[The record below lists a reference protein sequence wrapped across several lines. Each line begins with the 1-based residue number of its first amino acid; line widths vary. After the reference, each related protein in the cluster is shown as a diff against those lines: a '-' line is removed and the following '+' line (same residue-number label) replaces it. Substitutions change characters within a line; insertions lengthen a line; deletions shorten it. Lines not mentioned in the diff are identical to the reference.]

1 MVDSR
6 RLFWVPVLSLRL
18 ARRHLRHLGL
28 SGKAVSVPLFIVSLG
43 VSWLV
48 DTLGITPTVTWVWI
62 ICLGAPGILLLA
74 FGRWHRINCVLG
86 ATFAIASGFSLLQQ
100 TGRISGDVVAP
111 CLLIAFGALMLF
123 VRLTQV
129 PLPRW
134 MKDPQ
139 NQT

>member
-1 MVDSR
+1 MVGSR

-18 ARRHLRHLGL
+18 ARRQLRQLGL
-28 SGKAVSVPLFIVSLG
+28 SGKAVSVPLFILSLG

-62 ICLGAPGILLLA
+62 VCLGASGILLLA

-86 ATFAIASGFSLLQQ
+86 ATLAIASAFSLLQQ
-100 TGRISGDVVAP
+100 TGWISEVVVAP
-111 CLLIAFGALMLF
+111 CLVIAFGALMLL
-123 VRLTQV
+123 VRLAQV

-139 NQT
+139 NQS